1 MQNTGGNLWRILEFF
16 GGNWA
21 EIWENLG
28 IKNWE
33 KNFEKNIGKIF
44 EGE

>member
-1 MQNTGGNLWRILEFF
+1 LE
-16 GGNWA
+16 
-21 EIWENLG
+21 EIGQNLG

-44 EGE
+44 EGDKKLRKKIFERE